1 MRCHTRRQTG
11 DRQMSNA
18 TKQMVLGWL
27 AMHNGDVSTLARW
40 MSQSVRI
47 GGVKVCRQM
56 IIEAQK

>member
-1 MRCHTRRQTG
+1 
-11 DRQMSNA
+11 MSNA